1 MINYNFKRKNEFIS
15 DLKLRDFINPGYRQA
30 YKIHSYADFLRW
42 IGQPTGRPGSLNG
55 PGLTKANAP
64 MDIMFIHPKRWEKFN
79 AKAFK
84 NTHEEKIRLN
94 QFMEKFLE
102 VGELVNNRRFI
113 RKLLQRVD
121 YKIPVKPIEVRRVT
135 GFKQFLAN
143 ALLIIEEVYDDE
155 SES

>member
-1 MINYNFKRKNEFIS
+1 MY
-15 DLKLRDFINPGYRQA
+15 
-30 YKIHSYADFLRW
+30 
-42 IGQPTGRPGSLNG
+42 
-55 PGLTKANAP
+55 
-64 MDIMFIHPKRWEKFN
+64 IHPRRWEKFN

-102 VGELVNNRRFI
+102 VGELVNNRQFI

-121 YKIPVKPIEVRRVT
+121 YKIPEKPIEVRRVM

-143 ALLIIEEVYDDE
+143 VLLIIEDVYGDQQE
-155 SES
+155 GCS